1 MTAIHLL
8 LSTTKNN
15 NPATKR
21 IRQAMVLALIVL
33 SSVGY
38 AQLSLPQVFSSNMI
52 FQQGV
57 KVPVWGRALP
67 NEMIQVVFGE
77 QRLKI
82 RTGTDSCWKVELE
95 PMKAT
100 SEPRELRVTGKKSSI
115 IYHNVVVGE
124 VWICSGQSNMEYTMQ
139 LYSGY
144 APPLKGDNL
153 ANLELRKPENSLIRI
168 YNCSRNGSKTSWSH
182 ANGESLK
189 TSSAAGYF
197 FARMIQE
204 KLNVPVGLI
213 TSAVGGT
220 HIEAWTAAEDY
231 RRSSIFAQELEA
243 NSGQVDGQIPG
254 TWYNVMIAPLV
265 PYAVKG
271 FLWYQGE
278 NNCAKRDTRYAEKY
292 KIMVEG
298 WREKF
303 NLRSAPFYYVLL
315 APHIYSDR
323 LHNKNR
329 NAVTAED
336 LPLFREEQIKAAS
349 ITGNTDYIVV
359 SDLVD
364 DLKDIHPSYK
374 WEVGRRLAGLA
385 LAKTYGI
392 LNTPWSGPRMKSTH
406 ITGDSIVVSFDHF
419 GDGLKTADQKRLNW
433 FEIAGPDHQ
442 FHPALAEIRG
452 KNEVIVFHPDIKNPV
467 QVRLGWHETAVPNLV
482 NTDQLPVTPFRTGL

>member
-1 MTAIHLL
+1 MAAIQPVLRML
-8 LSTTKNN
+8 KNITLSTN
-15 NPATKR
+15 R
-21 IRQAMVLALIVL
+21 IRQVMILVLWAFTM
-33 SSVGY
+33 SGY
-38 AQLSLPQVFSSNMI
+38 AQLSMPQVFSSNMI

-57 KVPVWGRALP
+57 KVPVWGKALP
-67 NEMIQVVFGE
+67 NEIIQVVFGE
-77 QRLKI
+77 QRLRA
-82 RTGTDSCWKVELE
+82 RTGTDSCWKVELV

-100 SEPRELRVTGKKSSI
+100 SEPRELRVIGKQSSI
-115 IYHNVVVGE
+115 THHNVVVGE

-139 LYSGY
+139 LYPGY
-144 APPLKGDNL
+144 AQPLKGDNL
-153 ANLELRKPENSLIRI
+153 AALELRKPENSQIRI
-168 YNCSRNGSKTSWSH
+168 YNCSRNGSKTSWSY

-189 TSSAAGYF
+189 ASSAAGYF
-197 FARMIQE
+197 FARAIQE
-204 KLNVPVGLI
+204 KLNIPVGII

-220 HIEAWTAAEDY
+220 HIEAWTATSDY
-231 RRSSIFAQELEA
+231 RRSSLFAPVLEA
-243 NSGQVDGQIPG
+243 SGGQIDGQIPG
-254 TWYNVMIAPLV
+254 TWYDVMIDPLI

-278 NNCAKRDTRYAEKY
+278 NNCAKRDTLYAEKY

-303 NLRSAPFYYVLL
+303 HLQSAPFYYVML

-323 LHNKNR
+323 LHNKAR

-336 LPLFREEQIKAAS
+336 LPLFREEQLQAAS

-392 LNTPWSGPRMKSTH
+392 LNTPWSGPRMKHTR
-406 ITGDSIVVSFDHF
+406 IAGDSIVVTFAHF
-419 GDGLKTADQKRLNW
+419 ADGLKTIDQKRLSW
-433 FEIAGPDHQ
+433 FEIAGPDNQ

-452 KNEVIVFHPDIKNPV
+452 KNEVIVFHPGIKNPV
-467 QVRLGWHETAVPNLV
+467 KVRLGWHETAIPNLV
-482 NTDQLPVTPFRTGL
+482 NTDHLPVTPFSTGL